1 MHWLSNRDW
10 SMMKP
15 KMTKIISKSKK
26 KLVKLFKKLL
36 FGENFILGSMTKM
49 EIIFNALYKLLPIRL
64 VLPKRRLM
72 IICFKLE
79 MGKNMALTL
88 MKKLT
93 VKLDNLEPLS
103 ETKRKKK
110 LEANDF
116 FIHHNCFLQSN
127 NLSIQIFLFL
137 FTYFFF

>member
-1 MHWLSNRDW
+1 
-10 SMMKP
+10 MMKP

-116 FIHHNCFLQSN
+116 LIHHNCFLQSDY
-127 NLSIQIFLFL
+127 LSIQIFLFL